1 MIFIIHLTSSF
12 CFLNCRSQLLSEL
25 TVVIIVPNHWDTTL
39 SSLHPLSHL
48 TLPAALGG
56 RNDFFPHL
64 EVERLWFR
72 ELQNLP
78 ISSLTKSVTPG
89 IVAWG
94 QLDRTQWKELT
105 EKASKKIF
113 SCFPLQEVRVQNST
127 RLEELSKHLEMS
139 IETPLGCISGDK
151 TISQIYPKT
160 NGKTQTEFP

>member
-1 MIFIIHLTSSF
+1 MEF
-12 CFLNCRSQLLSEL
+12 EL
-25 TVVIIVPNHWDTTL
+25 TV
-39 SSLHPLSHL
+39 HPKGKKIKQRKQE
-48 TLPAALGG
+48 TG
-56 RNDFFPHL
+56 RG
-64 EVERLWFR
+64 